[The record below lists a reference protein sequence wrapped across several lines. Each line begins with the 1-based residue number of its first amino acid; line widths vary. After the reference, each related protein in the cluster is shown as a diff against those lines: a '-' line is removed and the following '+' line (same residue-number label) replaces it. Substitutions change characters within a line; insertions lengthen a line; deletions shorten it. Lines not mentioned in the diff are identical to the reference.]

1 MFKQVSKKIG
11 GRTYTVKR
19 LLNAA
24 DASDLYLGIVQAGGE
39 VLFPIVK
46 AIWTDETTPEA
57 MLAALGSNAKAAGA
71 MLARSAGMLRGNFP
85 ELAPLVFKHVHCDR
99 TKIGD
104 SEVPSDLAVHWED
117 HFTGRA
123 AVVDLWQVAWLVLTA
138 NFEMPSAE
146 SPSSDSTD

>member
-19 LLNAA
+19 LLNGA
-24 DASDLYLGIVQAGGE
+24 DAADLYLGIAEASGE
-39 VLFPIVK
+39 VLFPVFK
-46 AIWTDETTPEA
+46 AIWTGATTTEDMLLAIGNNATAGGAILAKFAGKLRPVFQE
-57 MLAALGSNAKAAGA
+57 LAA
-71 MLARSAGMLRGNFP
+71 
-85 ELAPLVFKHVHCDR
+85 VIFKHVHCDR

-104 SEVPSDLAVHWED
+104 SEVPSDLAMHWED